1 MNNAKAK
8 ELGSNVVDFNRNRLA
23 CISKGK
29 EHDNSITL
37 DLQSS
42 KICNFYNESKV
53 LKSLALT
60 VEEVGSLDE
69 KVNNTEV
76 RINNAETRINEAEKR
91 MRLDSKE
98 REDRIEARQS
108 ELLSNLEKRFA
119 DMDNKIEKS
128 NDELNK
134 KFEKYMDKIDSKF
147 DKMDEKIDGNN
158 KYLRSLTIT
167 TIVGIAAMVIAVL
180 LAVR

>member
-1 MNNAKAK
+1 MIANIKSPTQV
-8 ELGSNVVDFNRNRLA
+8 SNVVNFPRTIEDRSCNRSRILKPLSFDMSDFNKKKSRN
-23 CISKGK
+23 
-29 EHDNSITL
+29 L
-37 DLQSS
+37 D
-42 KICNFYNESKV
+42 F
-53 LKSLALT
+53 LALT
-60 VEEVGSLDE
+60 TEEVESMEGNFNDME
-69 KVNNTEV
+69 N

>member
-8 ELGSNVVDFNRNRLA
+8 ELESKVVDFNRNRLA

-42 KICNFYNESKV
+42 KTCNFYNESKV

-76 RINNAETRINEAEKR
+76 TINNAETRINEAEKR
-91 MRLDSKE
+91 MHLESKE
-98 REDRIEARQS
+98 REDRIESRQK
-108 ELLSNLEKRFA
+108 ELLSNLEKRFTN
-119 DMDNKIEKS
+119 MDNKIEKS
-128 NDELNK
+128 NSELNK
-134 KFEKYMDKIDSKF
+134 KFEKHMESIDNKF
-147 DKMDEKIDGNN
+147 DKMNDRIDDNN